1 MKPFT
6 HLIIAGFFASSM
18 ALAQGPHMG
27 PMPPLVADLNLTESQ
42 QKQLKDHHDQN
53 AEAFIDLRAGMQKA
67 ELRLRQ
73 ALESQ
78 PIDESKLASAREEI
92 LKFQAQQI
100 DFRIA
105 HMRYFLSVLT
115 PEQRTQ
121 FVNSMDKM
129 PPHGKP
135 DFKKD
140 RKDRKDRK
148 HPKDSDKSIQKK

>member
-6 HLIIAGFFASSM
+6 HLIVASLLFSSL
-18 ALAQGPHMG
+18 ALAQGPHRG
-27 PMPPLVADLNLTESQ
+27 EPMPPPLTELNLSET
-42 QKQLKDHHDQN
+42 QKSQLKDHHDQN
-53 AEAFIDLRAGMQKA
+53 AEAFIDLRANMQKA

-92 LKFQAQQI
+92 LQYQAQQI

-105 HMRYFLSVLT
+105 HMRYFLSILT

-140 RKDRKDRK
+140 RKDRKK
-148 HPKDSDKSIQKK
+148 AKDPDKSFKNK